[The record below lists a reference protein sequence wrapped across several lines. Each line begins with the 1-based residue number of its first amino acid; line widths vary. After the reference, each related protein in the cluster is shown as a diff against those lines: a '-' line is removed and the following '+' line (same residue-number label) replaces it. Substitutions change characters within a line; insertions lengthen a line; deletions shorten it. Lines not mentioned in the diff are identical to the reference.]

1 MPETNN
7 ALAIPISLFGN
18 AVNSAGYILW
28 KVAHVRQQAAAAK
41 NPSPSNPPL
50 RNCLFCKLPAD
61 HYLFTPL
68 WWAGL
73 ILYGAGSSFH
83 GFALSI
89 GSMTV
94 IAPMDSL
101 TLVCNALFAP
111 IILKEKFDRF
121 QAVGT
126 ALIIVG
132 IVGLA
137 LSSPEDPAEFDST
150 DSFGTYTEFKCISI
164 WSIWGAV
171 VFALYVLER
180 LRFRNAQPD
189 AQKDPDDFSAVH
201 LTIVCFVAAYFAA
214 LCQLLLKSLF
224 SLLAEGG
231 KSFETFDI
239 YVVFLLFLATDITME
254 IFRQR
259 ALRQFPALYVVPAI
273 SAMLLTGSVVL
284 GGVCF
289 KEFEALTDEEGM
301 GFAIAI
307 FLCIF
312 GVVVLNSKEL
322 LAKQGGKKVAKLQYA
337 ERVITD
343 EKL

>member
-18 AVNSAGYILW
+18 AVNSAGYIVW

-41 NPSPSNPPL
+41 NPSPSIDPPL

-150 DSFGTYTEFKCISI
+150 DSFGTYTEFKCVSI

-259 ALRQFPALYVVPAI
+259 ALRQFP
-273 SAMLLTGSVVL
+273 GE
-284 GGVCF
+284 GEC
-289 KEFEALTDEEGM
+289 EET
-301 GFAIAI
+301 IRKRRPNI
-307 FLCIF
+307 
-312 GVVVLNSKEL
+312 
-322 LAKQGGKKVAKLQYA
+322 
-337 ERVITD
+337 
-343 EKL
+343 